1 MRFSRLCGLL
11 ALPLGIVLAV
21 PSSAAQPGR
30 PATSPLSSP
39 ALVDVGPSA
48 TVLAPTKANGN
59 IAAPPQEQDGT
70 GVRAQ
75 YGSDP
80 AQSMTLYPGSRQAIL
95 YVHGGCWQRSAVEPA
110 ETTFAQQLHATT
122 GWTVAVMN
130 YRTSGPRWRTE
141 EDDVTAA
148 LHRLQLRG
156 YRVALWGESAG
167 AQLSLLAAEHT
178 SGIRA
183 VVAVSGPTDMTQM
196 LATPTELYLHC
207 VTQYEEGNDTDRYR
221 ATSPLRLIT
230 RSTPPVYL
238 ANATSDPLV
247 PLSQAEEFAR
257 AMRSTGR
264 PVQLDI
270 CVGKGHGSAL
280 EAEDT
285 AAGTS
290 VSTNAISFL
299 RAFL

>member
-11 ALPLGIVLAV
+11 ALPLGVVLAV
-21 PSSAAQPGR
+21 PSSAEQAGR
-30 PATSPLSSP
+30 PIATPPLASP
-39 ALVDVGPSA
+39 ALVDVGP
-48 TVLAPTKANGN
+48 LAPTSPNGDSG
-59 IAAPPQEQDGT
+59 ASPQEPGGT
-70 GVRAQ
+70 GLHAR
-75 YGSDP
+75 YGTDP
-80 AQSMTLYPGSRQAIL
+80 AQSMTLYPGSNKAIL

-110 ETTFAQQLHATT
+110 ETAFAQRLHAAT
-122 GWTVAVMN
+122 GWTVAVMS
-130 YRTSGPRWRTE
+130 YRTSGPRWQTE

-167 AQLSLLAAEHT
+167 AQLSLLAAQHA
-178 SGIRA
+178 SGVRA

-207 VTQYEEGNDTDRYR
+207 VTQYEGGNDTDRYR
-221 ATSPLRLIT
+221 ATSPLSLIT

-238 ANATSDPLV
+238 ANATNDPLV

-257 AMRSTGR
+257 AMRSASR

-270 CVGKGHGSAL
+270 CVGKAHGSAL

-290 VSTNAISFL
+290 VSANAISFL